1 MRRRIIAPIL
11 VIISLL
17 TGCRN
22 NIELRSD
29 IKKFIAS
36 FSVSQARR
44 VYLEAGYTRTDIS
57 LESAGEVKVIET
69 MDFNI
74 KDLESISFDFKYQR
88 FLNNEIQHETHRFT
102 TLDEGVY
109 TLHKVTDE
117 VETTSEISSSNLIK
131 NYITNFF
138 YVNEIEEIHSLGMYV
153 GDTLKEI
160 LPNIQKYVTV
170 DFDENTLT
178 YDIPWGAKKDA
189 KGLDF
194 EEVLVVDNLGMTQSC
209 YIHSS
214 NGIVDMTT
222 NILVYN
228 NI

>member
-1 MRRRIIAPIL
+1 MRRRIIAPL
-11 VIISLL
+11 FVIISLL

-36 FSVSQARR
+36 FSVTQARK

-57 LESAGEVKVIET
+57 LEAAGEVKVIES

-74 KDLESISFDFKYQR
+74 KDQNNISFDFKYER
-88 FLNNEIQHETHRFT
+88 FLDDEIQHSTRRYV

-109 TLHKVTDE
+109 TLHKITDGDE
-117 VETTSEISSSNLIK
+117 ITSTISANNIIK
-131 NYITNFF
+131 NHITNFF
-138 YVNEIEEIHSLGMYV
+138 YTNEIEEIHSLGMYI

-178 YDIPWGAKKDA
+178 YNIPWGVKKDA
-189 KGLDF
+189 DGLDF
-194 EEVLVVDNLGMTQSC
+194 EEILVVDNLGMTQSM
-209 YIHSS
+209 YLHAS
-214 NGIVDMTT
+214 NGIAEQTST
-222 NILVYN
+222 ISVYN
-228 NI
+228 II